1 MKIEQ
6 IKIQPI
12 GQRFNPGTLSIKT
25 AKKKWQVKDIW
36 WQQVIV
42 MDETGEMPADVK
54 IGGFKPLDGSRVI
67 TVIVA
72 EVQEAEYL
80 GKDRK
85 KLLVDQFSIPTQTV
99 DEFQSKQ
106 DEIDKEVKLIV
117 RSKIKCWQVAGYLSQ
132 QGVTPHDAKFF
143 AKSKELDEVVD
154 AIIGE

>member
-6 IKIQPI
+6 LLLQPI
-12 GQRFNPGTLSIKT
+12 GTRINPGTLIIKT

-36 WQQVIV
+36 WQQVIL

-54 IGGFKPLDGSRVI
+54 IGKFLPLNGKKQISI
-67 TVIVA
+67 IVA
-72 EVQEAEYL
+72 EVQNAEYL
-80 GKDRK
+80 GKNRK
-85 KLLVDQFSIPTQTV
+85 KLVVDQYSIPTQTV

-106 DEIDKEVKLIV
+106 DEIDKEVRLIV

-132 QGVTPHDAKFF
+132 QSVTPADASAF
-143 AKSKELDEVVD
+143 AKSPELDEIVD

>member
-1 MKIEQ
+1 MDIEQ

-12 GQRFNPGTLSIKT
+12 GTRINPGTLSIKT

-42 MDETGEMPADVK
+42 MDGTGEMPADVK
-54 IGGFKPLDGSRVI
+54 IGKLKPLNGQGEI
-67 TVIVA
+67 NVIVA

-85 KLLVDQFSIPTQTV
+85 KLVVDQFSIPTQTA

-106 DEIDKEVKLIV
+106 DELDKEVRLVVESKV
-117 RSKIKCWQVAGYLSQ
+117 RCWLVSASI
-132 QGVTPHDAKFF
+132 QGREQTKAEILEWQKF
-143 AKSKELDEVVD
+143 VMT
-154 AIIGE
+154 GE